1 MKLKFNVTGM
11 TCAACSARVEKV
23 TRAVP
28 GVEKAEV
35 NLLGGTMQ
43 VEAENADV
51 TAAIIQAVT
60 NAGYGASV
68 PGETKTVKKE
78 EKSPAEVALKEMK
91 KRIIGSAICLVILMY
106 FTMGHM
112 VGLPAPHW
120 YHGLEN
126 ALVAALL
133 QFFLT
138 LPPVYLNRVYYSRGL
153 KALWHRAPNMD
164 SLIAVG
170 SIASLA
176 YGVVALFRMAWAMG
190 HGQWDIVEMYSKN
203 LYFESAAMILTLIT
217 LGKFL
222 ETRAKGRTG
231 DAIRALMDLSPKTAN
246 VRRDGIILEIP
257 VEEVKVGDVVIVR
270 SGGSIPVDGTV
281 LEGRVSVDQSAL
293 TGESV
298 PVEKIPGDTVAAATI
313 NTEGYLEFRADKV
326 GEDTTLAQVIRMVEE
341 AGGSKA
347 PIARLADK
355 IAGVF
360 VPVVMSIA
368 AVTFVVW
375 MIAGY
380 GMEFSLNCAI
390 SVLVIS
396 CPCALGLATP
406 VAIMVGTGRGAQM
419 GVLFKNAEALE
430 NLHHIDTVV
439 LDKTGTLTTG
449 KPEVTDIL
457 PGKAG
462 AAELLQIAAALES
475 KSEHPF
481 AKAILKKMAGKA
493 YPEVTDFETLPGR
506 GVAGVVKGVRC
517 YGGNGR
523 LMEELGVAVPA
534 MPELA
539 QQGKTPLHFA
549 NERREYLGTIAA
561 ADVLKA
567 DSQAAIEAMQK
578 LHLDVVMLTGDN
590 ENTAKAIA
598 AKAGIT
604 HVISDVLPTDKA
616 GAVKRLQAEGHRV
629 LMVGD
634 GINDAPALVT
644 ADVGMAIGA
653 GTDIAMESADVV
665 LMNSSLAAVSGAI
678 ELSKAT
684 IKNIRENLF
693 WAFFYNTLGIPLAAG
708 VFFLPFGLQ
717 LSPMIGAA
725 AMSMSSVFVVSNAL
739 RLRFFKPKT
748 ISAAACPCEVSQAE
762 IQEAAAEEEG
772 LEEAAP
778 AEEVVIRVNGMMCSH
793 CTASVEKA
801 CMGVPGT
808 VKAVADL
815 EKKIVTVTG
824 TADVEALKQAIRDED
839 YEVVEEPKPETVVIG
854 VGGMMCSHCTASVE
868 KACMSVP
875 GTLSA
880 VASLEKKKVTVTGTA
895 DVEALKKAIIAEDYE
910 ILEG

>member
-23 TRAVP
+23 TSNVP

-35 NLLGGTMQ
+35 NLLAGTMV
-43 VEAENADV
+43 VESENADV
-51 TAAIIQAVT
+51 TPAIITAIQ
-60 NAGYGASV
+60 NAGYNAYV
-68 PGETKTVKKE
+68 PGETKTAKKE
-78 EKSPAEVALKEMK
+78 EKAPAENALKEMK
-91 KRIIGSAICLVILMY
+91 KRIIGSSISLVILMY

-120 YHGLEN
+120 YHGIEN

-138 LPPVYLNRVYYSRGL
+138 LPPVYLNRVYFTRGL
-153 KALWHRAPNMD
+153 KALWHRSPNMD

-170 SIASLA
+170 SLASLI
-176 YGVVALFRMAWAMG
+176 YGVVALFRMAWGMG
-190 HGQWDIVEMYSKN
+190 HGDWEVVQTYSEN

-222 ETRAKGRTG
+222 ETRAKGKTG
-231 DAIRALMDLSPKTAN
+231 DAIRALMDLSPKTAT
-246 VRRDGIILEIP
+246 VKRGETLEEIP
-257 VEEVKVGDVVIVR
+257 VEEVRVGDILVVR

-281 LEGRVSVDQSAL
+281 LEGRASVDQSAL

-298 PVEKIPGDTVAAATI
+298 PVEKVPGDAVAAATI
-313 NTEGYLEFRADKV
+313 NTEGYIEFRADKV
-326 GEDTTLAQVIRMVEE
+326 GEDTTLAQVIRMVED

-355 IAGVF
+355 IAGIF
-360 VPVVMSIA
+360 VPVVMAIA
-368 AVTFVVW
+368 AVTFGVW
-375 MIAGY
+375 MFAGF
-380 GMEFSLNCAI
+380 GLEFSLTCAI

-406 VAIMVGTGRGAQM
+406 VAIMVGTGRGAQL

-430 NLHHIDTVV
+430 NLHNIDTVV

-457 PGKAG
+457 PAEVSLGELMKT
-462 AAELLQIAAALES
+462 AASLES

-481 AKAILKKMAGKA
+481 AKAILKKVGKNH
-493 YPEVTDFETLPGR
+493 YPLAENFETLPGR
-506 GVAGVVKGVRC
+506 GVAATVNGVRC

-523 LMEELGVAVPA
+523 LMEELGINIPD
-534 MPELA
+534 MSHLA
-539 QQGKTPLHFA
+539 KQGKTPLHFA
-549 NERREYLGTIAA
+549 DEKGRYLGTIAA

-567 DSQAAIEAMQK
+567 DSQAAIQAMQELK
-578 LHLDVVMLTGDN
+578 LDVVMLTGDN
-590 ENTAKAIA
+590 EATAKAIA
-598 AKAGIT
+598 ATAGIT

-616 GAVKRLQAEGHRV
+616 SVVEKPRAQGHKV

-665 LMNSSLAAVSGAI
+665 LMNSSLAAVSSAI

-684 IKNIRENLF
+684 IRNIRENLF
-693 WAFFYNTLGIPLAAG
+693 WAFFYNSLGIPIAAG
-708 VFFLPFGLQ
+708 VLFIPFGLQ
-717 LSPMIGAA
+717 LSPMLGAA
-725 AMSMSSVFVVSNAL
+725 AMSLSSVFVVTNAL

-748 ISAAACPCEVSQAE
+748 APVFT
-762 IQEAAAEEEG
+762 AAAENTTEEIII
-772 LEEAAP
+772 EEEP
-778 AEEVVIRVNGMMCSH
+778 IMETVIKVEGMMCKH
-793 CTASVEKA
+793 CKARVEQVCKA
-801 CMGVPGT
+801 VPGT
-808 VKAVADL
+808 VDAVVDL
-815 EKKIVTVTG
+815 AAKTVTVTG
-824 TADVEALKQAIRDED
+824 DADVAALKQAITDAD
-839 YEVVEEPKPETVVIG
+839 YEVVE
-854 VGGMMCSHCTASVE
+854 
-868 KACMSVP
+868 
-875 GTLSA
+875 
-880 VASLEKKKVTVTGTA
+880 
-895 DVEALKKAIIAEDYE
+895 
-910 ILEG
+910 

>member
-1 MKLKFNVTGM
+1 MKIKFNVTGM
-11 TCAACSARVEKV
+11 TCAACSSRVEKV
-23 TRAVP
+23 TRAVS

-35 NLLGGTMQ
+35 NLLAGTMV
-43 VEAENADV
+43 VEAESESI
-51 TAAIIQAVT
+51 AAPIIQAVQ
-60 NAGYGASV
+60 NAGYNAYV
-68 PGETKTVKKE
+68 AGEKQAKKE
-78 EKSPAEVALKEMK
+78 EKAPAQDALKEMK
-91 KRIIGSAICLVILMY
+91 TRIIGSSVCLVVLMY

-112 VGLPAPHW
+112 VGLPEPHW

-170 SIASLA
+170 SIASLS
-176 YGVVALFRMAWAMG
+176 YGIVALFRMAWGMG
-190 HGQWDIVEMYSKN
+190 HGDWELVQMYREN

-222 ETRAKGRTG
+222 ETRAKGKTG
-231 DAIRALMDLSPKTAN
+231 DAIRALMDLSPKTAT
-246 VRRDGIILEIP
+246 VKRGETLEEIP
-257 VEEVKVGDVVIVR
+257 VEEVKLGDIIVVR

-281 LEGRVSVDQSAL
+281 LEGRASVDQSAL

-298 PVEKIPGDTVAAATI
+298 PVEKLPGDTVAAATI

-360 VPVVMSIA
+360 VPVVMTIA
-368 AVTFVVW
+368 AVTFIVW

-380 GMEFSLNCAI
+380 GLEFALNCAI

-457 PGKAG
+457 PGEASLTELMRT
-462 AAELLQIAAALES
+462 AASLES

-481 AKAILKKMAGKA
+481 AKAILRKMGRNS
-493 YPEVTDFETLPGR
+493 YPAAMDFETLPGR
-506 GVAGVVKGVRC
+506 GVSATVKGVRC

-523 LMEELGVAVPA
+523 LMKELGVTVPD
-534 MPELA
+534 LA
-539 QQGKTPLHFA
+539 HLAREGKTPLHFA
-549 NERREYLGTIAA
+549 DETGRYLGTIAA

-567 DSQAAIEAMQK
+567 DSEAAIHAMQELK
-578 LHLDVVMLTGDN
+578 LDVVMLTGDN
-590 ENTAKAIA
+590 EVTAKAIA
-598 AKAGIT
+598 AKAGIR

-616 GAVKRLQAEGHRV
+616 GVVKKLQSEGHRV

-665 LMNSSLAAVSGAI
+665 LMNSSLAAVSGAV

-684 IKNIRENLF
+684 IRNIRQNLF
-693 WAFFYNTLGIPLAAG
+693 WAFFYNTLGIPVAAG
-708 VFFLPFGLQ
+708 VLFLPFGLQ

-725 AMSMSSVFVVSNAL
+725 AMSMSSVFVVTNAL

-748 ISAAACPCEVSQAE
+748 APAVQL
-762 IQEAAAEEEG
+762 AAAEHTEEII
-772 LEEAAP
+772 LEE
-778 AEEVVIRVNGMMCSH
+778 ETVMETVIKVEGMMCKH
-793 CTASVEKA
+793 CKARVEQVCKA
-801 CMGVPGT
+801 VPGT
-808 VKAVADL
+808 VDAVVDL
-815 EKKIVTVTG
+815 QAKTVTVTG
-824 TADVEALKQAIRDED
+824 EADVAALKQAIIDAD
-839 YEVVEEPKPETVVIG
+839 YEVVE
-854 VGGMMCSHCTASVE
+854 
-868 KACMSVP
+868 
-875 GTLSA
+875 
-880 VASLEKKKVTVTGTA
+880 
-895 DVEALKKAIIAEDYE
+895 
-910 ILEG
+910 

>member
-23 TRAVP
+23 TKGVP
-28 GVEKAEV
+28 GVQKADV
-35 NLLGGTMQ
+35 NLLAGTMQ
-43 VEAENADV
+43 VETEDPGIAS
-51 TAAIIQAVT
+51 AIIQAVQD
-60 NAGYGASV
+60 AGYNAMV
-68 PGETKTVKKE
+68 PGEKRETQKTQTA
-78 EKSPAEVALKEMK
+78 PAEDALKEMK
-91 KRIIGSAICLVILMY
+91 KRIIGSGICLVVLMY

-133 QFFLT
+133 QLFLT

-170 SIASLA
+170 SLASLI
-176 YGVVALFRMAWAMG
+176 YGVAALFRMAWGMG
-190 HGQWDIVEMYSKN
+190 HGDWETVKLYSEN

-231 DAIRALMDLSPKTAN
+231 DAIRALMDLSPKTAQ
-246 VRRDGIILEIP
+246 VRRNGEIREIP
-257 VEEVKVGDVVIVR
+257 VEEVRVGDILIIR
-270 SGGSIPVDGTV
+270 SGGAIPVDGTV
-281 LEGRVSVDQSAL
+281 TEGRASVDQSAL

-298 PVEKIPGDTVAAATI
+298 PVEKLPGDMVAAATI

-347 PIARLADK
+347 PIARLADQ
-355 IAGVF
+355 IAGMF
-360 VPVVMSIA
+360 VPIVMAIA
-368 AVTFVVW
+368 AVTFGIW
-375 MIAGY
+375 MLAGY
-380 GMEFSLNCAI
+380 GMEFALNCAI

-430 NLHHIDTVV
+430 TLHHIDTVV

-457 PGKAG
+457 PGKAS
-462 AAELLQIAAALES
+462 LSDLMRTAAALEC

-481 AKAILKKMAGKA
+481 ARAILRKMGKNA
-493 YPEVTDFETLPGR
+493 YAPAADFETLPGR
-506 GVAGVVKGVRC
+506 GVAGTVRGIRC
-517 YGGNGR
+517 YGGNDR
-523 LMEELGVAVPA
+523 LMKELGVTVPA
-534 MPELA
+534 YPELNS
-539 QQGKTPLHFA
+539 QGKTPLHFA
-549 NERREYLGTIAA
+549 NEKGEYLGTIAA

-567 DSQAAIEAMQK
+567 DSSAAIAAMQK
-578 LHLDVVMLTGDN
+578 LKLDVVMLTGDN
-590 ENTAKAIA
+590 EATAKAIA
-598 AKAGIT
+598 SRAGIT

-616 GAVKRLQAEGHRV
+616 AAVKTLQEKGHRV

-653 GTDIAMESADVV
+653 GTDIAMESADIV

-684 IKNIRENLF
+684 IRNIRQNLF
-693 WAFFYNTLGIPLAAG
+693 WAFFYNTLGIPVAAG
-708 VFFLPFGLQ
+708 LLFLPFGLQ
-717 LSPMIGAA
+717 LSPMLGAA
-725 AMSMSSVFVVSNAL
+725 AMSMSSVFVVTNAL
-739 RLRFFKPKT
+739 RLRFFTSKT
-748 ISAAACPCEVSQAE
+748 APVFDPVAE
-762 IQEAAAEEEG
+762 NNIQEIEIEEETQM
-772 LEEAAP
+772 ET
-778 AEEVVIRVNGMMCSH
+778 VIYVNGMMCVH
-793 CTASVEKA
+793 CKARVEKVCKA
-801 CMGVPGT
+801 VPG
-808 VKAVADL
+808 VVDAVVDL
-815 EKKIVTVTG
+815 QAKNVTVTG
-824 TADVEALKQAIRDED
+824 DADIAAVKQAITDAD
-839 YEVVEEPKPETVVIG
+839 YEVVE
-854 VGGMMCSHCTASVE
+854 
-868 KACMSVP
+868 
-875 GTLSA
+875 
-880 VASLEKKKVTVTGTA
+880 
-895 DVEALKKAIIAEDYE
+895 
-910 ILEG
+910 